1 MYQLLETHHKFLEK
15 MPQLQTKQ
23 KHSFHF
29 FSKILFTFFKKYD
42 LVVFTLFPKN
52 NFLFFSQFEEKNN
65 CICLKNLILSR
76 IKKIT
81 FTFLLKSFFFPFK
94 LMDW

>member
-52 NFLFFSQFEEKNN
+52 NFLFFFLN
-65 CICLKNLILSR
+65 LK
-76 IKKIT
+76 KKIIA
-81 FTFLLKSFFFPFK
+81 FVLKI
-94 LMDW
+94 

>member
-1 MYQLLETHHKFLEK
+1 MEDLEELNEEIDQSNGPFQCHQILRKDASITNK
-15 MPQLQTKQ
+15 T

-52 NFLFFSQFEEKNN
+52 NFFFFLN
-65 CICLKNLILSR
+65 LK
-76 IKKIT
+76 KKIIA
-81 FTFLLKSFFFPFK
+81 FVLKI
-94 LMDW
+94 